1 MTLRDV
7 LGANRDRQIIVIMKD
22 GRGFRGRLLR
32 WDEEVI
38 VLKEVFETLN
48 QEVDEKGY
56 MFWRRV
62 LHSYLVINVDYVIRI
77 WPWDIPA

>member
-1 MTLRDV
+1 MTLKEV
-7 LGANRDRQIIVIMKD
+7 LGSIKDRQVIVIMKD

-32 WDEEVI
+32 YDDESI
-38 VLKEVFETLN
+38 VLREVFETLN
-48 QEVDEKGY
+48 QQVDEKGY

-62 LHSYLVINVDYVIRI
+62 LHSYLVINASHVIRI

>member
-1 MTLRDV
+1 MTLKEV
-7 LGANRDRQIIVIMKD
+7 LGANRDTQMIVIMKD
-22 GRGFRGRLLR
+22 GRGFRGKLLR
-32 WDEEVI
+32 FDDEVI

-48 QEVDEKGY
+48 QDVDEKGY

-62 LHSYLVINVDYVIRI
+62 LHAQLVINAQHVIRI

>member
-1 MTLRDV
+1 MTLKEV
-7 LGANRDRQIIVIMKD
+7 LGANRDKQMIVIMKD
-22 GRGFRGRLLR
+22 GRGFRGKLLR
-32 WDEEVI
+32 FDDEVI

-48 QEVDEKGY
+48 QDVDEKGY

-62 LHSYLVINVDYVIRI
+62 LHSHLVINSEHVIRI